1 MKLFREYYEN
11 SQKAYKYQ
19 VRIAEDVTSEMLDK
33 LEKALEPFS
42 LVSMGKPKSL
52 PIQENPTYFENLGP
66 VPVNILTVEVAYPT
80 TPDHIR
86 EIVAKSCGVGVPH
99 VFVTTEG
106 QEKLQLTRIKVDK
119 DGKPLLTQD
128 YEESPED
135 VKKLYGDENIEITL
149 KAINKNKFKHQF
161 EKPSNEPGKTLNAE
175 PINNT
180 SPIGT
185 KQNKIPDPMKRN
197 Q

>member
-11 SQKAYKYQ
+11 SQKAYKYK
-19 VRIAEDVTSEMLDK
+19 VRIADDVTTEMMD
-33 LEKALEPFS
+33 ALEHALAPFS
-42 LVSMGKPKSL
+42 LVSVSKPKSL

-66 VPVNILTVEVAYPT
+66 VPVNIVEVEVAYPT
-80 TPDHIR
+80 TPDHLRQLI
-86 EIVAKSCGVGVPH
+86 ADSCKVGVPH

-106 QEKLQLTRIKVDK
+106 QENLSLTRIKMDK

-128 YEESPED
+128 YEDSPAD

-161 EKPSNEPGKTLNAE
+161 ERPSNEPGKTLSDE
-175 PINNT
+175 PINNV

-185 KQNKIPDPMKRN
+185 KQNKIPDPMKRK
-197 Q
+197 

>member
-11 SQKAYKYQ
+11 SQKAYKYK
-19 VRIAEDVTSEMLDK
+19 VRIADDVTSEMLDAM
-33 LEKALEPFS
+33 EQALAPFS
-42 LVSMGKPKSL
+42 LVSMGKPRTL

-66 VPVNILTVEVAYPT
+66 VPVNIVEVEVAYPT

-86 EIVAKSCGVGVPH
+86 ELVAKSCKVGVPH

-106 QEKLQLTRIKVDK
+106 QEHLQMTRIKVDK
-119 DGKPLLTQD
+119 DGKPILTQE
-128 YEESPED
+128 YEDSPAD

-149 KAINKNKFKHQF
+149 KAINKKKFHHQF
-161 EKPSNEPGKTLNAE
+161 EKPSGEVGKTLSDE

-185 KQNKIPDPMKRN
+185 HQNKIPDPMKRN